1 MNPKMEPK
9 IETLRSLEEFDHIL
23 RDIESVHYQA
33 VGFQGLKASDEFIKT
48 AERER
53 EKLTKK
59 IDPKLLSMYER
70 IMKRY
75 GGRVVVQ
82 VIREF
87 CGGCYVKLPSELAA
101 RCRTELVSCPNCG
114 RFLYYVK

>member
-1 MNPKMEPK
+1 MNSK

-23 RDIESVHYQA
+23 RDIKNKDYPELGVESA
-33 VGFQGLKASDEFIKT
+33 TDEFIRT

-53 EKLTKK
+53 EKLTRK
-59 IDPKLLSMYER
+59 IDPKLLLQYER

-87 CGGCYVKLPSELAA
+87 CGGCYVRLPSELAV
-101 RCRTELVSCPNCG
+101 RCRTDLVSCPNCG

>member
-1 MNPKMEPK
+1 MNSK

-23 RDIESVHYQA
+23 RDIGSKDYPELGVENA
-33 VGFQGLKASDEFIKT
+33 TDEFIKT

-53 EKLTKK
+53 EKLTRK
-59 IDPKLLSMYER
+59 IDPKLLLQYER

-87 CGGCYVKLPSELAA
+87 CGGCYVRLPSELAV
-101 RCRTELVSCPNCG
+101 RCRTDLVSCPNCG

>member
-1 MNPKMEPK
+1 MNQR
-9 IETLRSLEEFDHIL
+9 IDTLRALEEFDLVL
-23 RDIESVHYQA
+23 RDVQSEGYQSL
-33 VGFQGLKASDEFIKT
+33 GFQSVRASDEFIKT

-53 EKLTKK
+53 AKLTRKV
-59 IDPKLLSMYER
+59 DPKILAQYER

-87 CGGCYVKLPSELAA
+87 CGGCYVRLPSELAV
-101 RCRTELVSCPNCG
+101 RCRNDLVTCPNCG

>member
-1 MNPKMEPK
+1 MNPKV
-9 IETLRSLEEFDHIL
+9 ETLRSLEEFDHVL
-23 RDIESVHYQA
+23 RDIETDDYQS
-33 VGFQGLKASDEFIKT
+33 VGFESVKASEEFIKL

-53 EKLTKK
+53 AKLTKK
-59 IDPKLLSMYER
+59 IDPRLLAQYER

-82 VIREF
+82 VIKEF

-114 RFLYYVK
+114 RFLYYLK